1 MALTPPASSA
11 SHAGRT
17 LVSRGEGSVKMVRR
31 FGLDPVLESRTRSIS
46 WASVSPERL
55 HQPQARAGT
64 RAEKPPAGRED
75 HVTIG
80 SALRACSVE
89 VTTTGGWTPSAYVC
103 CRFPRSPVDPSLRRR
118 PARDVARGP
127 DPPAHLHV
135 VFTSVGKPR
144 SGARHPQ

>member
-1 MALTPPASSA
+1 
-11 SHAGRT
+11 
-17 LVSRGEGSVKMVRR
+17 MVRR

-80 SALRACSVE
+80 LGVACVF
-89 VTTTGGWTPSAYVC
+89 G
-103 CRFPRSPVDPSLRRR
+103 
-118 PARDVARGP
+118 RGNH
-127 DPPAHLHV
+127 DWWLDAIRLGL
-135 VFTSVGKPR
+135 FSILAKRG
-144 SGARHPQ
+144 